1 VWFIVLIAFLL
12 RLIVVPSVI
21 GDHLNPGR
29 DHWTFGWETGR
40 IARSLASGHGFGS
53 PFFGWTG
60 PTAWLAPIYPWVL
73 AAVFKIFGIYSKA
86 SAYVILSLNCLF
98 AALTC
103 VPIHSVGRR
112 LFGTK
117 TATGAA
123 WAWAL
128 FPYSFNFAAAEIWC
142 TALAL
147 MLFASVIA
155 LTLELEHESNAWYW
169 VVWAMLWALCGLTE
183 PSLLSCLL
191 VAGLWLLFRLRQRER
206 SWIFLWRPALAALVF
221 LTCVSPWFVRN
232 YRVFGQFI
240 PFRSNFWFEF
250 YEGNTWDTFDLYP
263 DWAGPPHNPNEM
275 EKYARVGEP
284 AYMVEKQE
292 AAIAEVR
299 QHPADFAWTT
309 FRRVVF
315 TWTGYWN
322 LSKAYREI
330 EPFALSNVLMT
341 TLLTLFSFAGLRL
354 AFKHSRTNAILFV
367 GLFLAFPSLYYIT
380 HPSMRYRHPLDPFL
394 VLLAVYAFIGALPT
408 EASEGTSKIGRV
420 DTIAT

>member
-1 VWFIVLIAFLL
+1 
-12 RLIVVPSVI
+12 
-21 GDHLNPGR
+21 
-29 DHWTFGWETGR
+29 
-40 IARSLASGHGFGS
+40 
-53 PFFGWTG
+53 
-60 PTAWLAPIYPWVL
+60 
-73 AAVFKIFGIYSKA
+73 
-86 SAYVILSLNCLF
+86 
-98 AALTC
+98 
-103 VPIHSVGRR
+103 
-112 LFGTK
+112 
-117 TATGAA
+117 
-123 WAWAL
+123 
-128 FPYSFNFAAAEIWC
+128 
-142 TALAL
+142 
-147 MLFASVIA
+147 
-155 LTLELEHESNAWYW
+155 
-169 VVWAMLWALCGLTE
+169 
-183 PSLLSCLL
+183 
-191 VAGLWLLFRLRQRER
+191 
-206 SWIFLWRPALAALVF
+206 
-221 LTCVSPWFVRN
+221 
-232 YRVFGQFI
+232 
-240 PFRSNFWFEF
+240 
-250 YEGNTWDTFDLYP
+250 
-263 DWAGPPHNPNEM
+263 M

-284 AYMVEKQE
+284 AYMAEKQE